1 MTRTEAVRPL
11 AIYGGRVVTM
21 HPGQPEADA
30 LLLVGGRVHTVGSAT
45 DVRAAARVLGRR
57 RVEEL
62 HVPDACVL
70 PGLTD
75 AHLHL
80 GAYGLQ
86 LEQLDLADVGS
97 LAEAVAL
104 VAARAG
110 DSPRDAWLL
119 GGNWDHTLWP
129 EPRLPDR
136 HALDAV
142 AGDRPVALARKDR
155 HITWVNSL
163 ALRRA
168 GIGRDT
174 PQPAGGVIDREADG
188 EPRGILRESAQRL
201 VETAIGDPPPEV
213 LRGAL
218 RRAQR
223 ALLEQGLTCVHA
235 PDTPATFA
243 ALQDLAAAGE
253 LLLRV
258 IYMPPAAT
266 LEQLIARR
274 MAAGSG
280 NGRLRIG
287 HLKCFLDGSLGSHT
301 AAMLAPFED
310 EPGNTGV
317 VITPPDE
324 LAALLRR
331 AADAGFGV
339 AMHAI
344 GDRANRQALDTVA
357 SAYLSADEPLRR
369 PRIEHVQV
377 LHRDDI
383 PRLAALGVV
392 ASMQPIHTTQD
403 MDNADCFWGAR
414 SRGAYAFGSLLRAGT
429 VLAFGSDAP
438 VETPDPLAGLF
449 AAVTR
454 QRPDGTPAGG
464 WYPEECISLA
474 AAVRAY
480 TVGAAYAAGLEH
492 EQGML
497 RPRAVADVTVIA
509 PDIFDRPPRALL
521 AARVSHTIIAGEV
534 VYAGE
539 WPTYGA
545 AAPAGRGTAPVR

>member
-1 MTRTEAVRPL
+1 M
-11 AIYGGRVVTM
+11 
-21 HPGQPEADA
+21 
-30 LLLVGGRVHTVGSAT
+30 
-45 DVRAAARVLGRR
+45 
-57 RVEEL
+57 
-62 HVPDACVL
+62 PDACVL

-142 AGDRPVALARKDR
+142 AAGRPVALARKDR
-155 HITWVNSL
+155 HITWVNSA

-168 GIGRDT
+168 GIGGGT
-174 PQPAGGVIDREADG
+174 PQPAGGVIDREVGG
-188 EPRGILRESAQRL
+188 EPSGILRESAQRL
-201 VETAIGDPPPEV
+201 VETAIGDPPPAV

-218 RRAQR
+218 RRAQS
-223 ALLEQGLTCVHA
+223 ALLELGITCVHA
-235 PDTPATFA
+235 PDTPAAFA

-274 MAAGSG
+274 MSAGWG
-280 NGRLRIG
+280 
-287 HLKCFLDGSLGSHT
+287 
-301 AAMLAPFED
+301 
-310 EPGNTGV
+310 
-317 VITPPDE
+317 
-324 LAALLRR
+324 RR
-331 AADAGFGV
+331 APPYRAPEVLPRWVAWLPHGRDAGAVRGRAGQYRRRDYPAGGAGRPAPARRRCNGFGV

>member
-1 MTRTEAVRPL
+1 MTRAEVVRPL

-21 HPGQPEADA
+21 HPAQPEADA
-30 LLLVGGRVHTVGSAT
+30 LLLVGGRVHTVGAAAA
-45 DVRAAARVLGRR
+45 VRAAARALGQRS
-57 RVEEL
+57 VEEL
-62 HVPDACVL
+62 HVPGACVL
-70 PGLTD
+70 PGLAD

-86 LEQLDLADVGS
+86 LEQLDLAGVGS
-97 LAEAVAL
+97 LAEVVAL
-104 VAARAG
+104 VAARA
-110 DSPRDAWLL
+110 SEPPSDAWLL
-119 GGNWDHTLWP
+119 GGGWDHTLWP
-129 EPRLPDR
+129 EPHLPDR
-136 HALDAV
+136 HVLDAV
-142 AGDRPVALARKDR
+142 ASDRPVALVRKDR
-155 HITWVNSL
+155 HITWVNSA

-168 GIGRDT
+168 GIGRGT
-174 PQPAGGVIDREADG
+174 AQPAGGVIDREADG
-188 EPRGILRESAQRL
+188 EPSGIVREAAQRL
-201 VETAIGDPPPEV
+201 VETAIGDPPPAV

-218 RRAQR
+218 RRAQT
-223 ALLEQGLTCVHA
+223 ALLDLGITCVHA

-243 ALQDLAAAGE
+243 ALQELAAAGE

-258 IYMPPAAT
+258 IYLPPAAT
-266 LEQLIARR
+266 LEQLDSRVCGNDGAG
-274 MAAGSG
+274 AAGWG
-280 NGRLRIG
+280 KGRLRIG

-310 EPGNTGV
+310 EPGNIGV
-317 VITPPDE
+317 VITPPAA

-331 AADAGFGV
+331 AADSGFGV

-344 GDRANRQALDTVA
+344 GDRANRQALDTIA
-357 SAYLSADEPLRR
+357 GAQLSADDPLCR

-383 PRLAALGVV
+383 PRLAKLRVV

-403 MDNADCFWGAR
+403 MANADRFWGAR

-464 WYPEECISLA
+464 WYPEERISLA

-492 EQGML
+492 EQGTL
-497 RPRAVADVTVIA
+497 QPRAVGDVTIIE
-509 PDIFDRPPRALL
+509 PDIFGQPPHALL
-521 AARVSHTIIAGEV
+521 EARVSHTIIAGEV
-534 VYAGE
+534 VYA
-539 WPTYGA
+539 
-545 AAPAGRGTAPVR
+545 AG

>member
-1 MTRTEAVRPL
+1 MTRVGTVRAL

-21 HPGQPEADA
+21 HSAQPAAEA
-30 LLLVGGRVHTVGSAT
+30 LLLVGGRVHTVGAAAA
-45 DVRAAARVLGRR
+45 VRAAAAALGQRH
-57 RVEEL
+57 VEEL

-86 LEQLDLADVGS
+86 LEQLDLSGVGS

-104 VAARAG
+104 VAARAS
-110 DSPRDAWLL
+110 DLPSDAWLL
-119 GGNWDHTLWP
+119 GGGWDHTLWP

-155 HITWVNSL
+155 HITWVNSA

-168 GIGRDT
+168 GIGRGT

-188 EPRGILRESAQRL
+188 EPSGIVRESAQRL

-218 RRAQR
+218 RRAQA
-223 ALLEQGLTCVHA
+223 ALLELGLTCVHA

-253 LLLRV
+253 LRLRV
-258 IYMPPAAT
+258 VYMPPAAT
-266 LEQLIARR
+266 LEQLVARR
-274 MAAGSG
+274 MAAGWG

-317 VITPPDE
+317 VITPPE
-324 LAALLRR
+324 ALADLLRR
-331 AADAGFGV
+331 SSDAGFGV

-344 GDRANRQALDTVA
+344 GDRANRQALDAIEGVR
-357 SAYLSADEPLRR
+357 LPADDPLRR

-403 MDNADCFWGAR
+403 MVNADRFWGAR

-454 QRPDGTPAGG
+454 QRPDGTPCGG
-464 WYPEECISLA
+464 WYPEERISLA

-492 EQGML
+492 RHGTL
-497 RPRAVADVTVIA
+497 RPGAVADATIIE
-509 PDIFDRPPRALL
+509 PNIFDRPPHAIL

-534 VYAGE
+534 VYA
-539 WPTYGA
+539 
-545 AAPAGRGTAPVR
+545 AG

>member
-1 MTRTEAVRPL
+1 MT
-11 AIYGGRVVTM
+11 G
-21 HPGQPEADA
+21 
-30 LLLVGGRVHTVGSAT
+30 
-45 DVRAAARVLGRR
+45 
-57 RVEEL
+57 
-62 HVPDACVL
+62 
-70 PGLTD
+70 
-75 AHLHL
+75 
-80 GAYGLQ
+80 
-86 LEQLDLADVGS
+86 VGS

-104 VAARAG
+104 VAARA
-110 DSPRDAWLL
+110 DDLPRDAWLL
-119 GGNWDHTLWP
+119 GGGWDHTLWP

-155 HITWVNSL
+155 HITWVNSA

-168 GIGRDT
+168 GIDRCM
-174 PQPAGGVIDREADG
+174 PQPAGGVIDREANG
-188 EPRGILRESAQRL
+188 ELNGILRESAQRL

-213 LRGAL
+213 VRGAV
-218 RRAQR
+218 RRAQA
-223 ALLEQGLTCVHA
+223 ALLKLGITCVHA
-235 PDTPATFA
+235 PDTPATLA

-253 LLLRV
+253 RRLRV

-266 LEQLIARR
+266 LGQLIARR
-274 MAAGSG
+274 MAAGWG

-287 HLKCFLDGSLGSHT
+287 HLKCFLRWI
-301 AAMLAPFED
+301 AWLAH
-310 EPGNTGV
+310 G
-317 VITPPDE
+317 
-324 LAALLRR
+324 R
-331 AADAGFGV
+331 DAGTVRG
-339 AMHAI
+339 
-344 GDRANRQALDTVA
+344 RAGQYGRGGLPRRRRWPTCSGALPTAD
-357 SAYLSADEPLRR
+357 SAWRCTLSATGPIGRHSTRLPAPTCQADDPLRR

-377 LHRDDI
+377 LHPDDI

-403 MDNADCFWGAR
+403 MDNADRFWGAR

-464 WYPEECISLA
+464 WYPQERISLA

-492 EQGML
+492 EHGTL
-497 RPRAVADVTVIA
+497 RPDAAADVTIIA
-509 PDIFDRPPRALL
+509 PDIFNRPPRAIL
-521 AARVSHTIIAGEV
+521 AARVSYTIIAGEV
-534 VYAGE
+534 VYAGALS
-539 WPTYGA
+539 P
-545 AAPAGRGTAPVR
+545 PP

>member
-1 MTRTEAVRPL
+1 MTRAETVRPL

-21 HPGQPEADA
+21 HPAQPEAEA
-30 LLLVGGRVHTVGSAT
+30 LLLVGGRVHTVGSAAE
-45 DVRAAARVLGRR
+45 VRAAARVLGRR
-57 RVEEL
+57 GVEEL
-62 HVPDACVL
+62 HVPGACVL
-70 PGLTD
+70 PGLAD

-86 LEQLDLADVGS
+86 LEQLDLTGVGS
-97 LAEAVAL
+97 LADAVAL
-104 VAARAG
+104 VAARA
-110 DSPRDAWLL
+110 DALPRDAWLL
-119 GGNWDHTLWP
+119 GGGWDHTLWP
-129 EPRLPDR
+129 EPHLPDR
-136 HALDAV
+136 HALDDV

-155 HITWVNSL
+155 HITWVNSA
-163 ALRRA
+163 ALHRA
-168 GIGRDT
+168 GIGRGT
-174 PQPAGGVIDREADG
+174 PQPAGGVIDREAVG
-188 EPRGILRESAQRL
+188 APSGILRESAQRL
-201 VETAIGDPPPEV
+201 VETVIGDPPPEV
-213 LRGAL
+213 LRGAV
-218 RRAQR
+218 RRAQA
-223 ALLEQGLTCVHA
+223 ALLKLGITCVHA

-253 LLLRV
+253 LRLRV
-258 IYMPPAAT
+258 VYMPPAAA

-274 MAAGSG
+274 MAAGWG

-317 VITPPDE
+317 VITPPE
-324 LAALLRR
+324 ALADLLRR
-331 AADAGFGV
+331 AADSGFGV

-344 GDRANRQALDTVA
+344 GDRANRQALDTIA
-357 SAYLSADEPLRR
+357 GADLPTDDPLRR

-377 LHRDDI
+377 LHPDDI

-403 MDNADCFWGAR
+403 MANADRFWGAR

-454 QRPDGTPAGG
+454 QRPDGTPVGG
-464 WYPEECISLA
+464 WYPEERISLT

-492 EQGML
+492 EQGTL
-497 RPRAVADVTVIA
+497 RPRAVADVTIIA

-534 VYAGE
+534 VYAG
-539 WPTYGA
+539 G
-545 AAPAGRGTAPVR
+545 

>member
-1 MTRTEAVRPL
+1 MSGAVTRAEAVRPL

-21 HPGQPEADA
+21 HPAQPAADA
-30 LLLVGGRVHTVGSAT
+30 LLLVGGRVHTVGSAA
-45 DVRAAARVLGRR
+45 DVRAAVRALGQRQ
-57 RVEEL
+57 VEEL

-86 LEQLDLADVGS
+86 LDQMDLAGVGS
-97 LAEAVAL
+97 LAEVVAL
-104 VAARAG
+104 VAARTG
-110 DSPRDAWLL
+110 DLPSDAWLL
-119 GGNWDHTLWP
+119 GGGWDHTLWP

-142 AGDRPVALARKDR
+142 SPHRPVALARKDR
-155 HITWVNSL
+155 HITWVNSA
-163 ALRRA
+163 ALIRA
-168 GIGRDT
+168 GIGRCT

-188 EPRGILRESAQRL
+188 EPSGILRESAQRL
-201 VETAIGDPPPEV
+201 VETAVGDPPPEV

-218 RRAQR
+218 RRAQT
-223 ALLEQGLTCVHA
+223 ALLKLGLTCVHA

-243 ALQDLAAAGE
+243 ALQNLAAAGE

-266 LEQLIARR
+266 LDQLIARR
-274 MAAGSG
+274 MAAGWG
-280 NGRLRIG
+280 DDHLRVG

-317 VITPPDE
+317 VITPPE
-324 LAALLRR
+324 ALATLLRR
-331 AADAGFGV
+331 AADSGFGV

-344 GDRANRQALDTVA
+344 GDRANRQALDTIA
-357 SAYLSADEPLRR
+357 GAHLSADDPLRR

-377 LHRDDI
+377 LHPDDI

-403 MDNADCFWGAR
+403 MANADRFWGTR

-492 EQGML
+492 AHGAL
-497 RPRAVADVTVIA
+497 RPRAVADVTIIE
-509 PDIFDRPPRALL
+509 PDIFGVPSRVLL
-521 AARVSHTIIAGEV
+521 EARVSHTIIAGEV
-534 VYAGE
+534 VYA
-539 WPTYGA
+539 
-545 AAPAGRGTAPVR
+545 AG